1 MQNKWQHI
9 LKKKATNSEY
19 PGWNSLPLSCLDIC
33 TYFRLFPAKTCS
45 LHAWTFACSLVFPIG
60 TREDQTTS
68 MIRLVSIVC
77 SFRPRSQLSL
87 FFKPVQLST
96 PTLTLFDGHLTS
108 SVAEMKRL
116 YCRTCITTSSY
127 ILMMVTIAIVGC
139 LALMSSRIAS
149 DWKVFPKFRPEA

>member
-1 MQNKWQHI
+1 MLSRSGGVTHALHRN
-9 LKKKATNSEY
+9 LA
-19 PGWNSLPLSCLDIC
+19 GFLSCRVDADANQMTTHSQKKLRTLNLQVGTLSLSLSSLDIC
-33 TYFRLFPAKTCS
+33 KYFRLFPAKTCS

-96 PTLTLFDGHLTS
+96 PTLALFDGHLIS
-108 SVAEMKRL
+108 LVAEMKRL
-116 YCRTCITTSSY
+116 YC
-127 ILMMVTIAIVGC
+127 
-139 LALMSSRIAS
+139 S
-149 DWKVFPKFRPEA
+149 DHSDC